1 MKLPLRWGALALVAI
16 WLGYGFVEQQAMK
29 SGILIMAMGI
39 ALWTAFS
46 LNIPAKRKPGPH
58 DEGDDDENEYDSEED
73 KGRLN

>member
-1 MKLPLRWGALALVAI
+1 MKLPLRWGALALLAI

-46 LNIPAKRKPGPH
+46 LNIPAKRKPEPY
-58 DEGDDDENEYDSEED
+58 DEEDDDEDEYDSEED

>member
-39 ALWTAFS
+39 ALCTAFS
-46 LNIPAKRKPGPH
+46 LNIPAKRKHGPY
-58 DEGDDDENEYDSEED
+58 DKEDDDENEYDSEED